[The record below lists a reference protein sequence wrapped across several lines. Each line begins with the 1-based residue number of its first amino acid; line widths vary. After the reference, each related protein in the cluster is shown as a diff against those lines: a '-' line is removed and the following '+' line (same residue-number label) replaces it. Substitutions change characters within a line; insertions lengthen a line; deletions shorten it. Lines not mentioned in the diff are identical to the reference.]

1 MLWQIEPALERLKFR
16 NAGLLSRV
24 LQLRRGGLLSAR
36 LPVMNIL
43 LRLLAFL
50 VLSLSAARGQNP
62 AGTPPGNS
70 PPAVPAASPA
80 ASPTPAAAPAP
91 ATAPATVP
99 PAVEAEKEETLAD
112 MLKKGGPTTVVLIGL
127 SGVMV
132 ALIAFYVLT
141 IRRGAVVSDHFMR
154 TADSL
159 IRKQDYLGLLAV
171 CNRRNECIASIT
183 QKALDFA
190 TKNPTA
196 TFEEVREVT
205 ESEGQRQAS
214 QLSQRITYLADVG
227 AVAPMVGLL
236 GTVFG
241 IMKEFG
247 KISKKDMLSAQL
259 DFAGGTAEALI
270 NTAGGLAIAI
280 PCMIV
285 YSIYKGRVNSLISE
299 LEAAATHIMALLAAQ
314 YKRVTAQARAQQ
326 QAREQ
331 QQAAAVRPL
340 R

>member
-1 MLWQIEPALERLKFR
+1 MKL
-16 NAGLLSRV
+16 
-24 LQLRRGGLLSAR
+24 
-36 LPVMNIL
+36 L

-50 VLSLSAARGQNP
+50 LLTFTVAPAQNP
-62 AGTPPGNS
+62 GTPAGNPA
-70 PPAVPAASPA
+70 PPAAASGN
-80 ASPTPAAAPAP
+80 PAAAPTPAPPPANAVPAP
-91 ATAPATVP
+91 AAAAPA
-99 PAVEAEKEETLAD
+99 AEESVAD
-112 MLKKGGPTTVVLIGL
+112 MLKKGGWTIYILLGL
-127 SGVMV
+127 SVVMV
-132 ALIAFYVLT
+132 ALIAFYFLT

-154 TADSL
+154 TADAL
-159 IRKQDYLGLLAV
+159 IRKQDYLGLLGV

-214 QLSQRITYLADVG
+214 QLTQRITYLADVG
-227 AVAPMVGLL
+227 AVAPMIGLL
-236 GTVFG
+236 GTVIG
-241 IMKEFG
+241 IVNQFRD
-247 KISKKDMLSAQL
+247 ISKKNMLAAQL
-259 DFAGGTAEALI
+259 EFSGGTAEALI
-270 NTAGGLAIAI
+270 NTAAGLFIAI

-285 YSIYKGRVNSLISE
+285 YSIYRGRVNSLISE
-299 LEAAATHIMALLAAQ
+299 LEAAATHIMALLGAQ

-331 QQAAAVRPL
+331 QQAAAVRPA

>member
-1 MLWQIEPALERLKFR
+1 
-16 NAGLLSRV
+16 
-24 LQLRRGGLLSAR
+24 
-36 LPVMNIL
+36 MNIL

-50 VLSLSAARGQNP
+50 VLSLSAASGQNP
-62 AGTPPGNS
+62 AGTPAGSS
-70 PPAVPAASPA
+70 PPATPAASPA
-80 ASPTPAAAPAP
+80 PVPAADAPAAQP
-91 ATAPATVP
+91 GGTTAPAS
-99 PAVEAEKEETLAD
+99 EAAKEETLAD
-112 MLKKGGPTTVVLIGL
+112 QIQKGGPTAKVLLGL
-127 SGVMV
+127 SCVMV

-141 IRRGAVVSDHFMR
+141 IRRGAVVSDNFMR

-214 QLSQRITYLADVG
+214 QLSQRIAYLADVG
-227 AVAPMVGLL
+227 AIAPMIGLF
-236 GTVFG
+236 GTVVG
-241 IMKEFG
+241 IMKEFTQ
-247 KISKKDMLSAQL
+247 ISRKDMLAAQME
-259 DFAGGTAEALI
+259 FAGGTAEALV
-270 NTAGGLAIAI
+270 NTALGLAIAV
-280 PCMIV
+280 PSMIV

-299 LEAAATHIMALLAAQ
+299 LEAAATHIMALLGAQ

-331 QQAAAVRPL
+331 QQGAAVRPV